1 MRKDGSM
8 SEVRNSSKRI
18 SRKVLMRNLRFM
30 RMAFVFGFI
39 VFIVGVLLVAIS
51 ALNRYPKGDK
61 QRFDVTV
68 VSSREQTDVDE
79 QRDAVVA
86 VVRYHLVGDI
96 NYNNEEHMVVLN
108 EAYASQTQA
117 NSKIG
122 ETRSVM
128 VNLEN
133 FTEMT
138 KKPFNWI
145 YVIPCIAG
153 VLLMIITFLYLYRYN
168 NVVSTKI
175 TRLHISGR
183 AVMVSNLDSQKSN
196 QAQNK
201 AKKNVESS
209 SDDES
214 DEEDA
219 YIDALINRIDAKT
232 TDGE

>member
-1 MRKDGSM
+1 MRKGEIM
-8 SEVRNSSKRI
+8 SEVNNSSKRI

-30 RMAFVFGFI
+30 RMAFIFGFI
-39 VFIVGVLLVAIS
+39 MLVVGVIFVAT
-51 ALNRYPKGDK
+51 AVFNCYPKGDK
-61 QRFDVTV
+61 KRFDMTV
-68 VSSREQTDVDE
+68 VSSREQTDVEE
-79 QRDAVVA
+79 QKDAVVA
-86 VVRYHLVGDI
+86 VVKYHLVGDI

-108 EAYASQTQA
+108 EAYSSQAQA

-145 YVIPCIAG
+145 YVIQCIMG
-153 VLLMIITFLYLYRYN
+153 VMIMIVTFLYLYRYN
-168 NVVSTKI
+168 NVVSTKV
-175 TRLHISGR
+175 TRLHISGK
-183 AVMVSNLDSQKSN
+183 AVMVSNLCSQKSN

-201 AKKNVESS
+201 SRKSVESS

-219 YIDALINRIDAKT
+219 YIDALIDRVDAKN